1 MASWEWTKSSRLLRV
16 LAAVTRDVGRMEVI
30 EVPEPPPPQ
39 AGEVVVRPDAVGIC
53 GSDFHFF
60 AGELQIFDG
69 SPYPRIQG
77 HELTATVERVGPQ
90 TPAGLS
96 LGTRVAIHPLSAC
109 GHCYPCRVGRPNV
122 CDNFSL
128 IGIHTDGGLQQLL
141 AVPAA
146 QVFPIAVDEPAVAA
160 LAEPVSIA
168 VRSLHRS
175 RIEPGERVV
184 ILGAGPIGQAI
195 HLLALER
202 GASTLLVDRV
212 QSRLELGAANGAEPL
227 LWEDAEQVVK
237 ACREWSGGEGPPL
250 VFDATGA
257 PEPIRAAAD
266 MVASAGRVT
275 VVGMSG
281 EVVGL
286 RIGAFTEKEI
296 DILGVSCC
304 GSEEFGEAVGFV
316 ERHGHSLER
325 LISRRFPLERAPEAL
340 DYAMKNPGEVM
351 KVVITGS

>member
-1 MASWEWTKSSRLLRV
+1 
-16 LAAVTRDVGRMEVI
+16 MEVI
-30 EVPEPPPPQ
+30 EIEEPPPPE
-39 AGEVVVRPDAVGIC
+39 ADEVVVRPDAVGIC

-60 AGELQIFDG
+60 AGELQIFDH

-77 HELTATVERVGPQ
+77 HELTGTIERVGSE
-90 TPAGLS
+90 TPARLS
-96 LGTRVAIHPLSAC
+96 PGTRVAIHPLSAC
-109 GHCYPCRVGRPNV
+109 RRCYPCRVGRPNV

-141 AVPAA
+141 TVPAS
-146 QVFPIAVDEPAVAA
+146 QVFPIAVSEPSLAA
-160 LAEPVSIA
+160 LAEPVSVA

-175 RIEPGERVV
+175 RLEPGERVV

-212 QSRLELGAANGAEPL
+212 QSRLDFGVANGAESL
-227 LWEDAEQVVK
+227 LWEDAEQVVN
-237 ACREWSGGEGPPL
+237 AGREWTGGEGPPL

-286 RIGAFTEKEI
+286 RIGTFTEKEI

-304 GSEEFGEAVGFV
+304 GSEEFGEAVAFV
-316 ERHGHSLER
+316 ERQGQSLGR

-340 DYAMKNPGEVM
+340 AYAMENPGEVM
-351 KVVITGS
+351 KVIITGS